1 MSDDEH
7 IAEQQEYDVYDLA
20 QKQEEYDAFGIRK
33 EEIRSYEVSLWTLQ
47 DTFITV
53 LKWSDVEQVGRIQDP
68 KMTLSTD
75 GTQNFEFSIP
85 MYIYQDGELIEN
97 PNWYTIHDGNLLAA
111 TRKVK
116 VIFNKGT
123 SDEAVFEFIILDVN
137 EVHDNDILTC
147 EVKCEGLAF
156 HELGKIGYNYS
167 LSQDTFYLDYKE
179 WAEGDNRG
187 STPEPIQNIDYW
199 CKKINLKPLPDSNI
213 NPRQWYYKVDMA
225 YANTNSANK
234 IYEES
239 FVSSWKVENGELVAD
254 KVENAREK
262 ARPISAEQSNIY
274 NITQQLAET
283 FQVFCRYEY
292 GYDENYHIISRTVV
306 FYNSFLMEQDG
317 ISSITYPYNS
327 AHISRNKDAT
337 NLTTKLYVLNL
348 DDESAFDG
356 VRSIM
361 NVDANK
367 TRENYILNFD
377 YMKEIGN
384 VDQEQYDAI
393 KAYEKKWRDLNI
405 ELARLQGNLA
415 AYQQQKP
422 ELEGKLASCR
432 KSIEVAE
439 EQMNQ
444 NRQLQQ
450 ELSLDSGGDGKWI
463 IVEPKNPDIR
473 FVIKQGK
480 KYIVKLDNTNKGID
494 GGSLKVYVDFNNAPS
509 ANETN
514 LKESDNFAT
523 FGTIKQITDD
533 AGNLISLQLKPGKR
547 DGKKYEFEDA
557 AKVYLTYRYD
567 PKLYYEKIISMWSMR
582 VDIDRTNQVKY
593 ENQLYGRSLND
604 EDPETISP
612 VEPGILATIK
622 TLEKQIENKLLDKQ
636 ASILEFEQMM
646 GPALREG
653 YWQPDGYTDYGDQ
666 KVNQI
671 YFNTKTALKDKNGM
685 DVSNK
690 NEAKIALNDNLI
702 KDTNLS
708 CIPVWDS
715 ELFEDEQ
722 ELFYYDSYSTQGS
735 ASEKAY
741 HYYVDLSNITIPDNA
756 NLSEWNFVFT
766 DPLDVDVT
774 SPVAATVETLV
785 AFGFGSKA
793 LIRYMVHLDAG
804 SGTYKIIPVLLLIG
818 ASELGKTS
826 LAHMQSVDCSPRIGN
841 IHVGLDSQTDT
852 PAIIGSGT
860 VVSVKQATEND
871 FLVYPRIKCSSLN
884 LKTDTSSFFLTR
896 EGYTV
901 DGTDTSYPPVV
912 INRFEDYY
920 YNTKMVQRSNNYYVE
935 QFFTLKPEV
944 LFQLHT
950 TQAHPITVNYIISNA
965 DTSIY
970 LDALEVSK
978 ENAFPKVSYEIT
990 PSAIDHSVMRKL
1002 YKQLARVIMI
1012 NDVELKLEDVFGY
1025 ISSIDLDLDR
1035 PWEDTI
1041 TVQNYTNKFE
1051 DLFSSIVAASEAMQK
1066 SQGMIGNMLAGGV
1079 PMSPDAFANSL
1090 NMNQTILDAYLDSHF
1105 DSSQVVT
1112 DRLTQLFDELGLIL
1126 GNASSALGDLYSL
1139 SEQGAAILGGLAR
1152 NVADDL
1158 AVHIYTGDTRPSKF
1172 KMGDLWVKTET
1183 DEDGNTYTKRM
1194 VATSNSGNLTFNRE
1208 VDPATTGFTT
1218 TYDGSLASITGANMA
1233 YDAEEGTVD
1242 IYGEHNID
1250 IKSGG
1255 SIYIGANDHIAMV
1268 GNKTVNIGGSRINII
1283 SDDSG
1288 NVSNITSG
1296 ILLQAVRAKNNSSA
1310 PITFIQTEILAKRTS
1325 SKNPKADDDFKAAVD
1340 SHLVIPS
1347 TGTNAIFKHFINPTI
1362 SYTVSKSDV
1371 LGNNDVIDYDKVEA
1385 LLKSNI
1391 NIASSIQLSPIAI
1404 DMQAAVLQ
1412 LSASSSIN
1420 LLASDGSNTS
1430 VITIGTQTGIK
1441 LASSQGIFL
1450 HSGTVESAV
1459 ETEITSQ
1466 HFLAGAS
1473 AGATGSAIEIT
1484 KDYAIIAAGS
1494 TNRDTIANQGIDL
1507 SNSTITGMELR
1518 SNKFGLAV
1526 KSGTTYSGVII
1537 DNTGILVG
1545 VGAAPTTTG
1554 SYIYLR
1560 PQKLEIG
1567 SHADLY
1573 INTNN
1578 CKLQT
1583 NYSNSSTQN
1592 IGTTIFAIG
1601 TNLNG
1606 INPATKLSEVDVSKV
1621 NFLVNQDGA
1630 YINGTIYA
1638 AAGAIGNG
1646 KYKINIGTR
1655 ADNSYIYSGI
1665 TSIPQSGPTTTS
1677 GFYLGTDGLIVGT
1690 SGSYLKYTAS
1700 SGLTVQGAITATSGS
1715 IGSGSY
1721 KITIG
1726 EETNS
1731 RAYIHSGITNIN
1743 ETGSGFYLGT
1753 NGFKVGNDNSYL
1765 KYADSKLTVKGE
1777 ITATKFTLG
1786 AGVQLLGGLS
1796 EQNAKYR
1803 NTVKATADRPV
1814 VELAGKTIV
1823 ISGEDEG
1830 QQGLY
1835 IAPDISAYDK
1845 NNSSSRVY
1853 LNTSRARIT
1862 PARIYLDLDEQTSLH
1877 MDKNGL
1883 TLQGSRVTING
1894 KEIWGRDDIIFSEK
1908 EPRKKEYPADR
1919 DWIWIKPRANVDVYY
1934 DYVAQ
1939 ADAGDYK
1946 PNPISLT
1953 TDSDGGVSDSNKGYN
1968 YSIKMT
1974 IQFGVDSTYT
1984 RQTYDN
1990 VHFEGILTVQGSS
2003 AIKEFKTNI
2012 IAEVSG
2018 FSQASKR
2025 WTYTFTANVH
2035 TGSANFGANPKRHI
2049 LIKNLQM
2056 YTSQSGSELNFYVL
2070 QAQVVC
2076 LNVGVAGGTTCDVI
2090 YYPAG
2095 AGPS

>member
-116 VIFNKGT
+116 VIFNKDT

-179 WAEGDNRG
+179 WAESDNREP
-187 STPEPIQNIDYW
+187 TQEPIQNIDYW

-234 IYEES
+234 IYEEP

-393 KAYEKKWRDLNI
+393 KTYEKKWHDLNI

-494 GGSLKVYVDFNNAPS
+494 GGSLKVYVAFNNAPS

-622 TLEKQIENKLLDKQ
+622 TLETQIENKLLDKQ

-690 NEAKIALNDNLI
+690 NAAKTALNDNLI

-735 ASEKAY
+735 ASKKAY
-741 HYYVDLSNITIPDNA
+741 HYYVDLSNIAIQDNA

-804 SGTYKIIPVLLLIG
+804 SDTYKIIPVLLLIG

-826 LAHMQSVDCSPRIGN
+826 LAHMQSVYCSPRIGN
-841 IHVGLDSQTDT
+841 IHVGLDAQTDT
-852 PAIIGSGT
+852 PAIIGSGIA
-860 VVSVKQATEND
+860 VSVKQATEND

-1002 YKQLARVIMI
+1002 YKQLARVVMI

-1296 ILLQAVRAKNNSSA
+1296 ILLQAIRAKNNSSA
-1310 PITFIQTEILAKRTS
+1310 PITFIQTEILAKRNS
-1325 SKNPKADDDFKAAVD
+1325 SKLPKADDDFKAAVD

-1371 LGNNDVIDYDKVEA
+1371 LGNNDVVDYDKVEA

-1430 VITIGTQTGIK
+1430 AITIGTQTGIK

-1459 ETEITSQ
+1459 ETEITSE

-1473 AGATGSAIEIT
+1473 AGATGTALEIT

-1494 TNRDTIANQGIDL
+1494 TNRDIIADQGIDL

-1518 SNKFGLAV
+1518 SNKFGLAI
-1526 KSGTTYSGVII
+1526 KNGTTYSGVII

-1630 YINGTIYA
+1630 YINGTVYA
-1638 AAGAIGNG
+1638 AAGS
-1646 KYKINIGTR
+1646 IGTGSNKITIGGDDYR
-1655 ADNSYIYSGI
+1655 AYIFSGISNVTGGTGQGLYIGTNGLLLGDTNSSYI
-1665 TSIPQSGPTTTS
+1665 
-1677 GFYLGTDGLIVGT
+1677 
-1690 SGSYLKYTAS
+1690 KYTISDNAFVVH
-1700 SGLTVQGAITATSGS
+1700 GKIEATSGS
-1715 IGSGSY
+1715 IGSGSN
-1721 KITIG
+1721 KIIIG
-1726 EETNS
+1726 GNS
-1731 RAYIHSGITNIN
+1731 STAWIYHQLDSNAVPSGT
-1743 ETGSGFYLGT
+1743 TGGFYLGT
-1753 NGFKVGNDNSYL
+1753 DGFVIGDKNRYL
-1765 KYADSKLTVKGE
+1765 QYTASGLTIQGD
-1777 ITATKFTLG
+1777 ITATSFTL
-1786 AGVQLLGGLS
+1786 ANNATILGGLS
-1796 EQNAKYR
+1796 EQLQKYK
-1803 NTVKATADRPV
+1803 NNDPSDAWTKVI
-1814 VELAGKTIV
+1814 ELSGRKIV
-1823 ISGEDEG
+1823 LSGTN
-1830 QQGLY
+1830 GLY
-1835 IAPDISAYDK
+1835 ITGSLEAADDG
-1845 NNSSSRVY
+1845 VFY
-1853 LNTSRARIT
+1853 LNKSLTRITDKHICLDLNENNYVHINETGIAIKGARI
-1862 PARIYLDLDEQTSLH
+1862 S
-1877 MDKNGL
+1877 
-1883 TLQGSRVTING
+1883 ING
-1894 KEIWGRDDIIFSEK
+1894 KEIWGRDDIIYSTK
-1908 EPRKKEYPADR
+1908 TPTNYPTDR
-1919 DWIWIKPRANVDVYY
+1919 EWIWIRPQSNVNIYFDVKNPSN
-1934 DYVAQ
+1934 
-1939 ADAGDYK
+1939 YK
-1946 PNPISLT
+1946 SNTRGVFSNIPLVTKSNV
-1953 TDSDGGVSDSNKGYN
+1953 GVSGNGPFIYDIEIGLSFGTESQYTTQTFNNVWIKGY
-1968 YSIKMT
+1968 
-1974 IQFGVDSTYT
+1974 
-1984 RQTYDN
+1984 
-1990 VHFEGILTVQGSS
+1990 LTGGGSSRSSEFTTNKISEVQG
-2003 AIKEFKTNI
+2003 
-2012 IAEVSG
+2012 
-2018 FSQASKR
+2018 FSDKYASR
-2025 WTYTFTANVH
+2025 RGVYTFTARVKSTSENYGGGDTLGMEFTSLDVETTNSG
-2035 TGSANFGANPKRHI
+2035 TGIQAYLVSARVAC
-2049 LIKNLQM
+2049 
-2056 YTSQSGSELNFYVL
+2056 V
-2070 QAQVVC
+2070 AVA
-2076 LNVGVAGGTTCDVI
+2076 VAGGTTCDVL
-2090 YYPAG
+2090 YYPKG
-2095 AGPS
+2095 GKPS